1 MYNYFISHQIWS
13 FFVYL
18 SFEIHTTIIIS
29 LIINEIL
36 LFHYKLCHRVTCLPR
51 IVLGLVQI
59 NIMSSYFQYKGKI
72 NVQAPLF
79 MTTVYA
85 LQICMYVH
93 AVSLSGRRNI
103 VCHAHNYNL
112 LYCRRKARLSTDC
125 LGGAFWLLI
134 MTVDSDLGE

>member
-1 MYNYFISHQIWS
+1 MALRYGYNNILIIVQLFHFAPNLIV
-13 FFVYL
+13 FAYL
-18 SFEIHTTIIIS
+18 SFETHTTVIIS
-29 LIINEIL
+29 LIINGIL
-36 LFHYKLCHRVTCLPR
+36 LFDYNLCHRVTCLPR

-93 AVSLSGRRNI
+93 AVSLSGRRYI
-103 VCHAHNYNL
+103 VCHAHIIYYL
-112 LYCRRKARLSTDC
+112 AGARL
-125 LGGAFWLLI
+125 G
-134 MTVDSDLGE
+134 